1 MNEVEVNNF
10 YLWVH
15 FLPRIVRPTLH
26 LTGGDLLEVLAA
38 GEALGAALGG
48 AGVVGPATLWT
59 GGAVHNL
66 RMEICLLRLKHHL
79 MLFSSSYL
87 EDCIPF

>member
-1 MNEVEVNNF
+1 MNEVKVKNF

-79 MLFSSSYL
+79 MLFSSS
-87 EDCIPF
+87 DD

>member
-1 MNEVEVNNF
+1 MNEVNNF

-66 RMEICLLRLKHHL
+66 RMEICLLFIEIETSFDVIQVKS
-79 MLFSSSYL
+79 F
-87 EDCIPF
+87 